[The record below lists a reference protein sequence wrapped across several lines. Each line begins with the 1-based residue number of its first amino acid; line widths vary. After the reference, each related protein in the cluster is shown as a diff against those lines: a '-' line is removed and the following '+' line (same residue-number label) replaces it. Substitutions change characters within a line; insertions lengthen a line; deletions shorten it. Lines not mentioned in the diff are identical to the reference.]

1 MLLPPPLLHVSEKPQ
16 LLTARGRRWWSLV
29 SRTTEMNALTLSHD
43 VISEEPKAPPL
54 SVLQHVPLEKRTEYH
69 LTRANKAQH
78 STYIT

>member
-1 MLLPPPLLHVSEKPQ
+1 MAKKHR
-16 LLTARGRRWWSLV
+16 AGWSLV
-29 SRTTEMNALTLSHD
+29 SRTTEMNALILSGD